1 MPKFEDLVS
10 DVRAQGLLRRSYGHY
25 VLLSLFLA
33 FGFLVS
39 LYLIVATD
47 SWWVQALN
55 GLLFAFLTVQAGM
68 LGHDLSHNQVF
79 ASERLNQ
86 VLGSLVWSLGC
97 GLSQERWYE
106 KHNTH
111 HVFVNH
117 DGHDPD
123 LDIPF
128 IFNSSQTVSGS
139 STLARLFRPYQHVLF
154 FVLVPAVFLS
164 YIYFSFKYALV
175 ESRGSGYV
183 EALLMVVHFAGLLG
197 LVFWALPPGVA
208 ILFLVVVSIGA
219 GYYMGFA
226 FAPNHKGMK
235 VVASDDAAT
244 WIEQIILTRNIYPSV
259 FHFYLWGGLNYQIEH
274 HLFPYASRFVY
285 GRMQPIVKAYCIREG
300 IAYHETTWSGSVR
313 EIYRGLKVNSGH

>member
-1 MPKFEDLVS
+1 MPKFEDLTN
-10 DVRAQGLLRRSYGHY
+10 DVRTQGLLRRTYGRYAIHGI
-25 VLLSLFLA
+25 LLTLGFLA
-33 FGFLVS
+33 SFGL
-39 LYLIVATD
+39 LIVTD
-47 SWWVQALN
+47 LWWVQALN

-79 ASERLNQ
+79 ASARLNKR
-86 VLGSLVWSLGC
+86 LGSLVWSLGC

-111 HVFVNH
+111 HLFVNH

-128 IFNSSQTVSGS
+128 VFNAGQIVSGS

-164 YIYFSFKYALV
+164 YVYFSFKYALV
-175 ESRGSGYV
+175 ASRGSGYV
-183 EALLMVVHFAGLLG
+183 EAFLMVVHFAGLLG
-197 LVFWALPPGVA
+197 LVFWALPLTVA
-208 ILFLVVVSIGA
+208 ALFLVVVSVGA

-226 FAPNHKGMK
+226 FAPNHKGMN
-235 VVASDDAAT
+235 VVASESAAT
-244 WIEQIILTRNIYPSV
+244 WIEQITLTRNIYPSS

-274 HLFPYASRFVY
+274 HLFPYASRFMY
-285 GRMQPIVKAYCIREG
+285 PKMQPLVKAYCVREG
-300 IAYHETTWSGSVR
+300 IVYHETTWFGSIR
-313 EIYRGLKVNSGH
+313 EIYRGLKDNSGH